1 MDHMLVFLQ
10 IQKWPHCNH
19 IIHNSS
25 ICLVTP
31 YPFTVDDRNT
41 RYGPMRSL
49 TKGSGMAAA
58 SSITTNSAWPSLWAS
73 DGWMYW
79 KGEFI
84 VKFSGRPLQLVYCSD
99 CAWESSPEMN
109 CCQLQWLLCLGSP
122 SRNPHPSQIQV
133 IIKWPVQPSVLLHK
147 KHRQKTVYDAR
158 VCVQQLRLDHKI
170 SVCRPSPSCLPFIA
184 LILSSFSLH
193 LVGPYNFFWPC
204 SCHCVQTLL
213 HTFLSNAF
221 NKSMPR
227 ALQVLCKSICN
238 IFTLLLGVCQYR

>member
-1 MDHMLVFLQ
+1 
-10 IQKWPHCNH
+10 
-19 IIHNSS
+19 
-25 ICLVTP
+25 
-31 YPFTVDDRNT
+31 
-41 RYGPMRSL
+41 
-49 TKGSGMAAA
+49 
-58 SSITTNSAWPSLWAS
+58 
-73 DGWMYW
+73 
-79 KGEFI
+79 
-84 VKFSGRPLQLVYCSD
+84 
-99 CAWESSPEMN
+99 MN
-109 CCQLQWLLCLGSP
+109 CCQLQWLLCLGSL

-147 KHRQKTVYDAR
+147 KHRQKTVYDAW

-170 SVCRPSPSCLPFIA
+170 AVCRPSPSCLPFMA

-227 ALQVLCKSICN
+227 ALQVLCKSIWN
-238 IFTLLLGVCQYR
+238 IFTLLLGFVNTGSIDCNKKHSTFNGYLDCLSMVPENIHSYNCFVEFWIGWLHQLIVKMFLSIITNT